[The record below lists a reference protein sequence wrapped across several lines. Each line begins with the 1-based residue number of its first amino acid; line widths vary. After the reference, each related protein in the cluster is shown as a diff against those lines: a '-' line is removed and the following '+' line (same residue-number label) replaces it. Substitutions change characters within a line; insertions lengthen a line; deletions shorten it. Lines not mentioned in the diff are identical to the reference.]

1 MMGAEVCQ
9 RRTPGWGRK
18 GWWQLDGLEKDE
30 GDPMTGDL
38 VFALPYYCYFFSF
51 SLFLFLVALATKV
64 RFGSLSDWLLVPCR
78 LA

>member
-51 SLFLFLVALATKV
+51 SLFLF
-64 RFGSLSDWLLVPCR
+64 
-78 LA
+78 